1 MTLLSDTPTDSQ
13 TALLAAYPPPYL
25 LTGDLLWCSA
35 TVPATPHT
43 GQEGAQRGRALG
55 CVLAADYHRITTGP
69 GRTLVTTPDGLPY
82 RYREVAWAEATG
94 VRLAPPL
101 QFGRLWVD
109 APTPLPI
116 ELGDVYGF
124 PKQAARVAFS
134 LSRSHLS
141 VSAGGAGAP
150 AIAIETSGGL
160 PLPGWLARLTP
171 SVRAAFPA
179 TGLRAT
185 LAVVA
190 AGSVRLQRVRRWQC
204 TPPECPELRP
214 LGWGL
219 LLRDATVYLGAPE
232 RR

>member
-1 MTLLSDTPTDSQ
+1 MTLLSDTPTAPQ
-13 TALLAAYPPPYL
+13 TALLAAAYPPPYL
-25 LTGDLLWCSA
+25 LTGDLLWCPV
-35 TVPATPHT
+35 TVPAGSPPR
-43 GQEGAQRGRALG
+43 APRGRALG
-55 CVLAADYHRITTGP
+55 GVLAADYHSIRTGP
-69 GRTLVTTPDGLPY
+69 QRTLVTVSGGRPY

-94 VRLAPPL
+94 VGLPLPL

-109 APTPLPI
+109 APTMLPI

-124 PKQAARVAFS
+124 PKQMSSVAFS
-134 LSRSHLS
+134 LHGPHLS
-141 VSAGGAGAP
+141 VSAGGGGSP
-150 AIAIETSGGL
+150 AMVIETGGRL

-171 SVRAAFPA
+171 SVRAAFPS

-190 AGSVRLQRVRRWQC
+190 ARSVQLQHVRRWEC

-219 LLRDATVYLGAPE
+219 LLRGATVFLGAPE
-232 RR
+232 RH